1 MMMMT
6 APLGQR
12 ATLQY
17 NGILKRNVHTY
28 KKEKKGRNTIY
39 VMHAAFLLLYFSI
52 IFVDNDDNVGM
63 DDHDRE
69 IMGSVV
75 TSF

>member
-1 MMMMT
+1 MC
-6 APLGQR
+6 
-12 ATLQY
+12 
-17 NGILKRNVHTY
+17 IHI

-63 DDHDRE
+63 GDHDRE

>member
-1 MMMMT
+1 
-6 APLGQR
+6 
-12 ATLQY
+12 
-17 NGILKRNVHTY
+17 
-28 KKEKKGRNTIY
+28 
-39 VMHAAFLLLYFSI
+39 MHAAFLLLHLSI